1 MNVLIELIAKLKM
14 EFHKTDI
21 LLVDI
26 NVLIVLIFTEK
37 VLFKKMDNVKNV
49 LVIRL

>member
-26 NVLIVLIFTEK
+26 NAFIVLIFGMQIK
-37 VLFKKMDNVKNV
+37 FKKMDNV
-49 LVIRL
+49 